1 MDNAAVNRVELIAS
15 MVSSPM
21 TASCFSVAKAARM
34 TYPAQADRS
43 VATNGESALPPS
55 APAHTQGKTKG
66 CCVACRQRP
75 ACVPYELKIRK
86 ASGAPGWLL
95 PICQACFAAVMPL
108 GPVAELLWF
117 QSKGVDALCAASR
130 RSAAAAVSVTR
141 RVRSNRS
148 HSR

>member
-1 MDNAAVNRVELIAS
+1 MVNRVELIAS
-15 MVSSPM
+15 MVSSSM
-21 TASCFSVAKAARM
+21 TASCFSAANAARIPR
-34 TYPAQADRS
+34 PALADRS
-43 VATNGESALPPS
+43 VATGGESGHPAS
-55 APAHTQGKTKG
+55 APAHPQAKTKG

-108 GPVAELLWF
+108 NPVAELLWF
-117 QSKGVDALCAASR
+117 QSMGVDALCAASR

-141 RVRSNRS
+141 RVRSKRS

>member
-1 MDNAAVNRVELIAS
+1 MVNRVELIAS
-15 MVSSPM
+15 MVSSSM
-21 TASCFSVAKAARM
+21 TASCFSAADAARM
-34 TYPAQADRS
+34 TCPALADRS
-43 VATNGESALPPS
+43 FATGGESALPAS
-55 APAHTQGKTKG
+55 APAHARGKTKG

-108 GPVAELLWF
+108 SPVAELLWF
-117 QSKGVDALCAASR
+117 QAMGVDALCAASR
-130 RSAAAAVSVTR
+130 RSTAAAVSVTR
-141 RVRSNRS
+141 RVRSKRS